1 MWGGSDGNI
10 CIAVLNVVSRK
21 KVAVG
26 SENGI
31 IGSLS
36 GHRGAITGLVFG
48 TDGLVL
54 ISASEDCTM
63 RIWDT
68 CSNCIV
74 RIIECRRGPL
84 NSIFVFPLVEYDV
97 GLQSYGCCFDDKW
110 PVKSGMDEFG
120 ELCLCHS
127 MEVIGRRLK
136 ECDKMKGHLGV
147 VMEDRK
153 KALDMLDK
161 MIHVYKKILEFSMRE
176 AITQGE
182 TNTEGSHDLQRFG
195 FSCRGTA
202 AEQNTF

>member
-68 CSNCIV
+68 CSNCI
-74 RIIECRRGPL
+74 IFRGL
-84 NSIFVFPLVEYDV
+84 ASLAVELLRSKTLFED
-97 GLQSYGCCFDDKW
+97 
-110 PVKSGMDEFG
+110 
-120 ELCLCHS
+120 LCH
-127 MEVIGRRLK
+127 
-136 ECDKMKGHLGV
+136 
-147 VMEDRK
+147 K
-153 KALDMLDK
+153 KALASC
-161 MIHVYKKILEFSMRE
+161 HS
-176 AITQGE
+176 
-182 TNTEGSHDLQRFG
+182 SFG
-195 FSCRGTA
+195 LT
-202 AEQNTF
+202 